1 MNSRILT
8 LALLA
13 ALVAAL
19 ILLGER
25 ATVFRLPG
33 IQTNYEPDQPVKFSH
48 RLHAGEMNISCTYC
62 HYGASRS
69 RHAGIPATSVCMN
82 CHRFVTAPWGAVLAE
97 NKAADKEG
105 RPPESLV
112 SPELKKVY
120 AAFGLA
126 APNQPDSALSRE
138 SIVWSKVHNLP
149 DFVWFDH
156 RPHVAAGVLCQT
168 CHGPVETMERVRQTN
183 RLNMGW
189 CVNCHRQAN
198 VEGVLG
204 KTVNAPT
211 DCSACHF

>member
-1 MNSRILT
+1 
-8 LALLA
+8 
-13 ALVAAL
+13 
-19 ILLGER
+19 
-25 ATVFRLPG
+25 
-33 IQTNYEPDQPVKFSH
+33 
-48 RLHAGEMNISCTYC
+48 
-62 HYGASRS
+62 
-69 RHAGIPATSVCMN
+69 MN